1 MICPSEL
8 TPCVASDLVE
18 QVSFKLAGPI
28 RVLELMADDDLE
40 KADLFYM
47 IAGILEDQVS
57 RLDDL
62 SVSLMQAQAIMQS
75 AKAK

>member
-1 MICPSEL
+1 MTCPSEL
-8 TPCVASDLVE
+8 TPYVASDIVE

-28 RVLELMADDDLE
+28 RVLELMADDDIE

-62 SVSLMQAQAIMQS
+62 SISLMQAQALMQRANS
-75 AKAK
+75 K